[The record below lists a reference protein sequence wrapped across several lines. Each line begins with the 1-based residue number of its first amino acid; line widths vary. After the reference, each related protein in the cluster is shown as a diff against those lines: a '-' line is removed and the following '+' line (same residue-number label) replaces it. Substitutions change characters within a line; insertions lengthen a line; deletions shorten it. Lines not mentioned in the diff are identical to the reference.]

1 VKPSVMTMTI
11 PGRSGRASARSIP
24 VRMSVPPPPASVTCC
39 ADVTRVTACTSA
51 SQASTET
58 RFPPTPTSRSTPVT
72 SAMAISR
79 SSSPIDPDVSITMA
93 TVGSGRRR
101 LGKTTPR
108 SAAERR
114 DGRRYV

>member
-51 SQASTET
+51 SQA
-58 RFPPTPTSRSTPVT
+58 SRSTPVT